1 MAGEDRQNVHFLVQG
16 EIGIMKIIKPGV
28 SKQSNNPQYQLSIQN
43 PTFKLAPN
51 QNVNQQLVDFA
62 LQKLQMHVN
71 QSQEYPTPSI
81 LLTLPLYN
89 LNSDKLNRVHF
100 LDINTKGE
108 FLPKADL
115 ASGQPIIAEVDTYH
129 TDSPLTEKFGH
140 RTSRLANVYVQ
151 DQEQIRYYTP
161 QSNIPAGFTPL
172 SEEELNSNAPVPP
185 KAPAPQFNNNTPTA
199 EPFSGNGQNNGNF
212 NSFGGNTNQQ
222 GTNANPYGSGQNA
235 QTMAPNSQWQQNS
248 VTPSSSNPLLGG
260 QNNGNQNVN
269 PAPTNNGAQNTG
281 MPNFNGG
288 NQNANPAPTNN
299 GVQNTGMPSFNGG
312 NQNANP
318 APTNNGAQNTGMPSF
333 NGGNQNANPA
343 PTNNGTQFNAGTQNA
358 NQNNMP
364 FNDNNNNAPQDP
376 FSQSGDTIDIS
387 DDDLP
392 F

>member
-1 MAGEDRQNVHFLVQG
+1 MAGEDKQNVHFLVQG
-16 EIGIMKIIKPGV
+16 QIGIMRIVKPGV

-51 QNVNQQLVDFA
+51 QNVNQQLADFA
-62 LQKLQMHVN
+62 LQKVQLRVRT
-71 QSQEYPTPSI
+71 SQEYPDPSI
-81 LLTLPLYN
+81 FMSLPLYN
-89 LNSDKLNRVHF
+89 LNSKTQNRIHF
-100 LDINTKGE
+100 WDIKTKHE
-108 FLPKADL
+108 FLPTADF
-115 ASGQPIIAEVDTYH
+115 ASGQPIIAELDTYH
-129 TDSPLTEKFGH
+129 SDSDLTQKFGN
-140 RTSRLANVYVQ
+140 RSARLAGVYVK
-151 DQEQIRYYTP
+151 DKEQMNYYTP
-161 QSNIPAGFTPL
+161 QDIPAGFTPL
-172 SEEELNSNAPVPP
+172 SEEELNNNASVPP

-199 EPFSGNGQNNGNF
+199 DPFNGNGQNNGNF

-222 GTNANPYGSGQNA
+222 GTNANPYGSDQNA

-260 QNNGNQNVN
+260 QNNG
-269 PAPTNNGAQNTG
+269 AQNTG
-281 MPNFNGG
+281 MSNFNSG
-288 NQNANPAPTNN
+288 NQNANPTPTNS

-318 APTNNGAQNTGMPSF
+318 APTNSGTQNTGMPSF

-364 FNDNNNNAPQDP
+364 FNDSNNAPQDP

>member
-1 MAGEDRQNVHFLVQG
+1 MAGEDKQNVHFLVQG
-16 EIGIMKIIKPGV
+16 QIGIMRIVKPGV

-51 QNVNQQLVDFA
+51 QNVNQQLADFA
-62 LQKLQMHVN
+62 LQKVQLRVRT
-71 QSQEYPTPSI
+71 SQEYPDPSI
-81 LLTLPLYN
+81 FMSLPLYN
-89 LNSDKLNRVHF
+89 LNSKTQNRIHF
-100 LDINTKGE
+100 WDIKTKHE
-108 FLPKADL
+108 FLPTADF
-115 ASGQPIIAEVDTYH
+115 ASGQPIIAELDTYH
-129 TDSPLTEKFGH
+129 SDSDLTQKFGN
-140 RTSRLANVYVQ
+140 RSARLAGVYVK
-151 DQEQIRYYTP
+151 DKEQMNYYTP
-161 QSNIPAGFTPL
+161 QDIPAGFTPL
-172 SEEELNSNAPVPP
+172 SEEELNNNASVPP
-185 KAPAPQFNNNTPTA
+185 QAPAPQFNNNTPTA
-199 EPFSGNGQNNGNF
+199 EPFGSNSQNNGNF

-222 GTNANPYGSGQNA
+222 GTDANPYGSGQNA

-260 QNNGNQNVN
+260 QNNGNQNAN
-269 PAPTNNGAQNTG
+269 A
-281 MPNFNGG
+281 MPNFNSG

-299 GVQNTGMPSFNGG
+299 GTQFNAGMPSFNGG

-364 FNDNNNNAPQDP
+364 FNDSNNNAPQDP

>member
-1 MAGEDRQNVHFLVQG
+1 MAGEDKQNVHIYVQG
-16 EIGIMKIIKPGV
+16 QIGIMRIVKPGV
-28 SKQSNNPQYQLSIQN
+28 SKQSNNPQYQLSLQN
-43 PTFKLAPN
+43 PTFSVKPN
-51 QNVNQQLVDFA
+51 QRNVTPQLESEA
-62 LQKLQMHVN
+62 LQKVQLRVRT
-71 QSQEYPTPSI
+71 SQEYPDPSI
-81 LLTLPLYN
+81 FMSLPLYN
-89 LNSDKLNRVHF
+89 LNSKKQNRIHF
-100 LDINTKGE
+100 WDINTKSE
-108 FLPKADL
+108 FLPEADL
-115 ASGQPIIAEVDTYH
+115 ASGQTVIAELDTYNSNS
-129 TDSPLTEKFGH
+129 DLTQKFGN
-140 RTSRLANVYVQ
+140 RSARLASVFVKDK
-151 DQEQIRYYTP
+151 DQINYYTP
-161 QSNIPAGFTPL
+161 QDIPEGFTPL
-172 SEEELNSNAPVPP
+172 SEDQLNNNAPVPP
-185 KAPAPQFNNNTPTA
+185 QAPAPQFNNNTPTA
-199 EPFSGNGQNNGNF
+199 DPFSGNGQNNGNF
-212 NSFGGNTNQQ
+212 NNFGGNTNQQ

-260 QNNGNQNVN
+260 QNNGNQNAN

-299 GVQNTGMPSFNGG
+299 GAQNTGMPNFNGG

-318 APTNNGAQNTGMPSF
+318 APTNNGAQNTGMPNF
-333 NGGNQNANPA
+333 NGGN
-343 PTNNGTQFNAGTQNA
+343 QNA